1 MNIQHP
7 ASVVAQ
13 RLASLRGAAGAL
25 LNWARQAWNDLA
37 TEMFEQNGLDTVFAH
52 ARNVL
57 TGALIVAAGMYA
69 AHHLG
74 DTQLPGM
81 WTVHVAG
88 YAVAAL
94 GAVLLAL
101 NLADGLHRL
110 AKRKHPLLLRLAAI
124 LIYVALSIR
133 LAQVIVYFRAAA

>member
-1 MNIQHP
+1 MLTW
-7 ASVVAQ
+7 V
-13 RLASLRGAAGAL
+13 
-25 LNWARQAWNDLA
+25 RQFWRELA
-37 TEMFEQNGLDTVFAH
+37 TEMFDENGLDTLFAH

-57 TGALIVAAGMYA
+57 TGTLIVAAGMYA
-69 AHHLG
+69 AHPLG
-74 DTQLPGM
+74 DAQLPGM

-88 YAVAAL
+88 YAIAAL

-110 AKRKHPLLLRLAAI
+110 ARRKHPLLLRLVAI
-124 LIYVALSIR
+124 GVYVALSMR